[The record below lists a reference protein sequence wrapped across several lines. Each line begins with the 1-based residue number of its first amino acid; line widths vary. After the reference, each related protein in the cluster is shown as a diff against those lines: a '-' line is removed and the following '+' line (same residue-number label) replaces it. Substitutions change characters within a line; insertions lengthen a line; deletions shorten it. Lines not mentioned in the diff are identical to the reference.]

1 MNPLTAL
8 RLVGI
13 SFKGDV
19 MTTCAAKK
27 SPRYLRNT
35 RAVSALEYAILM
47 GIIALTISA
56 ALVTFSG
63 NITPVLSLI
72 GGKIGATTV
81 DSGTAK

>member
-1 MNPLTAL
+1 MTAC
-8 RLVGI
+8 
-13 SFKGDV
+13 
-19 MTTCAAKK
+19 TAKK
-27 SPRYLRNT
+27 SAHYLRNT

-47 GIIALTISA
+47 GIMALVISA

>member
-1 MNPLTAL
+1 
-8 RLVGI
+8 
-13 SFKGDV
+13 
-19 MTTCAAKK
+19 MTTCTAKK
-27 SPRYLRNT
+27 FTHYLRDT

-72 GGKIGATTV
+72 GGKVAATTV
-81 DSGTAK
+81 TGGTAK